1 MWNMTSFLLLHNNL
15 TPDRDPN
22 NQMIGIYTHVALLLS
37 LRRSLTFTRISET
50 EYLKRP
56 VRSCWGHGT
65 VHADAT
71 PSPVMATFIEPRLIC
86 QSTFLL
92 LRDRRT
98 GRLSDCPSAVITFST
113 TCCSAAP
120 QTPGKLPRPLTFPLE
135 KTHMEMA
142 VTGWHS
148 TFYIW
153 GEESSR
159 NSLHHRLLP
168 CRGLGFCDV
177 DWRCYTWAHL
187 WWSASC
193 RATLGL
199 MNKRSPKWRRS
210 CTKSHDG
217 GADARLRRFTMY
229 FPPGL
234 NVG

>member
-1 MWNMTSFLLLHNNL
+1 MWNLTSILLLHNNL
-15 TPDRDPN
+15 TPNWDPN
-22 NQMIGIYTHVALLLS
+22 NQMIGIYTHGALLLS
-37 LRRSLTFTRISET
+37 LRRSLTFTRET

-56 VRSCWGHGT
+56 VCSCWGHGR

-71 PSPVMATFIEPRLIC
+71 PSPVMATFIEPHLIC

-98 GRLSDCPSAVITFST
+98 GRLSDCPSTVITFST

-159 NSLHHRLLP
+159 NSLHHPLLP
-168 CRGLGFCDV
+168 CRGLGFCNV

-187 WWSASC
+187 WWFSSC

-199 MNKRSPKWRRS
+199 MNKRSPKRRRS
-210 CTKSHDG
+210 RTKSHDWA
-217 GADARLRRFTMY
+217 ADARLRRFTMY
-229 FPPGL
+229 FSPGL